1 VACEGAGLT
10 WVRRQVLTAVGSH
23 GVLWVV
29 GGLLRCIGGCRRVPT
44 VRAVV
49 AGVGGAW
56 GYGQALTACGNRRRA
71 RAVRVGRPSSKSR
84 VDSESAKTNL
94 RQCLSGSTPYRTPGP
109 RTNK

>member
-71 RAVRVGRPSSKSR
+71 RAVRGGRRSALKAHGGSPVTRGSWVGVGDGWVS
-84 VDSESAKTNL
+84 
-94 RQCLSGSTPYRTPGP
+94 
-109 RTNK
+109 